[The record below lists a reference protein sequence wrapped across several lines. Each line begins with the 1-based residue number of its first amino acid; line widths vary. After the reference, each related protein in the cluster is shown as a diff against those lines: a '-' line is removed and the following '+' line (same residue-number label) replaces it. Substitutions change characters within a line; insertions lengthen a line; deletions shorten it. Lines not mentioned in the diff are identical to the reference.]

1 MQMSQSLGRMGQRL
15 WARLRLGPRD
25 RDIAALYALSVQV
38 ARVLVRL
45 YRLQEVGG
53 QLCRLQRQSFLLAT
67 TNFVC
72 EFALFSMYMYGVYLT
87 VYLTMTVKAMLVFVW
102 TLDVDLSRIG
112 LCVLPKVCDD
122 MHCRWLTLHNST
134 LCSCTAASILLYLC
148 RFRDHSLQLLATG
161 TPRRMPLRSHLVRF
175 FLSYC

>member
-1 MQMSQSLGRMGQRL
+1 MSQSLGRMGQRL

-53 QLCRLQRQSFLLAT
+53 QLCRPRVQHQSFLLAN

-72 EFALFSMYMYGVYLT
+72 EFA
-87 VYLTMTVKAMLVFVW
+87 
-102 TLDVDLSRIG
+102 
-112 LCVLPKVCDD
+112 
-122 MHCRWLTLHNST
+122 
-134 LCSCTAASILLYLC
+134 
-148 RFRDHSLQLLATG
+148 
-161 TPRRMPLRSHLVRF
+161 
-175 FLSYC
+175 